1 MSGDDPVPVTDALD
15 GLLRSLRGGAGRAEV
30 GGVFGRWEEAV
41 GQALAAN
48 VRPVRLEHG
57 TLLVEVD
64 DPAWATQVR
73 FLADDITARLAEVT
87 RRRPSS
93 ASTSASAALVADVR
107 RAGGRRCSA
116 ALRHPLGRLDPIA
129 DTLATGPLDPDEG
142 QPADGVNASQDARIP

>member
-1 MSGDDPVPVTDALD
+1 MSDDPVPVTDALD

-41 GQALAAN
+41 GPALAAN

-73 FLADDITARLAEVT
+73 YLADDIIARWPRSPASPSSVSSPRPPTPSLTSGGPAGT
-87 RRRPSS
+87 RRS
-93 ASTSASAALVADVR
+93 AASATPR
-107 RAGGRRCSA
+107 W
-116 ALRHPLGRLDPIA
+116 
-129 DTLATGPLDPDEG
+129 
-142 QPADGVNASQDARIP
+142 